1 MRGYSEVEADRMSN
15 PEDTQNEEDESATV
29 RVTYRPVAQD
39 LADQSMSFGD
49 PETLTLSYLEHV
61 EAGEHTGEHVRGVAD
76 DGRGVVVFTGTGRV
90 RARESD
96 EGAFD
101 QYLGK
106 VEDSVEAWL

>member
-1 MRGYSEVEADRMSN
+1 MSN

-29 RVTYRPVAQD
+29 RDTYRQVTQD

-49 PETLTLSYLEHV
+49 PETLTLSDLEHV

-76 DGRGVVVFTGTGRV
+76 DGRDVVVFTGTGRV